1 MAINILLIE
10 DNPDHI
16 LFTRKILEKT
26 AGEYRLD
33 SASEPKEGLKKLIE
47 QNYDVV
53 LCDYRMPGL
62 TAFDMLKEMR
72 HKGKDVPFIVVTAS
86 GNEKVAVGLMKE
98 GAYDYIIKDVSYE
111 DTLPVVVR
119 RSLEIF
125 NAKKEKER
133 LEKKI
138 EQAAQEWEATF
149 NSITDL
155 ISIHDRDFRILRV
168 NKVFKDM
175 FKMSDEEIVNKKCHE
190 IFHGTSD
197 TSWPNCPHKRVL
209 ETKRPQQI
217 EFFEPRFKIYL
228 EVSVSP
234 IFNEKGDVAAT
245 VHITKDIT
253 KRKKAEQKLADAYQ
267 ELKDT
272 QEQLI
277 QSSKM
282 AAMGQLAAGI
292 SHELN
297 QPLTGIKGF
306 AQAAHMDMEE
316 NNPLRGDINKI
327 IEQADRMDKIIKNI
341 RLFARK
347 SDFEMQEIDVNQP
360 IENAVMLLNEQLKV
374 RNIRLKKQLGGNL
387 PKIEGDLNQFQQ
399 VFLNLIT
406 NARDAIDSLKRPEGG
421 ELAIKTSLSEDKK
434 NIHIYFQ
441 DTGCGIPKEHLGN
454 IFNPFFTTKSPDGG
468 IGLGLSIAYRIV
480 ENHKGRIEV
489 RSKVNEGTT
498 FKIII
503 PVNRV
508 KT

>member
-1 MAINILLIE
+1 
-10 DNPDHI
+10 
-16 LFTRKILEKT
+16 
-26 AGEYRLD
+26 
-33 SASEPKEGLKKLIE
+33 
-47 QNYDVV
+47 
-53 LCDYRMPGL
+53 
-62 TAFDMLKEMR
+62 
-72 HKGKDVPFIVVTAS
+72 
-86 GNEKVAVGLMKE
+86 
-98 GAYDYIIKDVSYE
+98 
-111 DTLPVVVR
+111 
-119 RSLEIF
+119 
-125 NAKKEKER
+125 
-133 LEKKI
+133 
-138 EQAAQEWEATF
+138 
-149 NSITDL
+149 
-155 ISIHDRDFRILRV
+155 
-168 NKVFKDM
+168 
-175 FKMSDEEIVNKKCHE
+175 
-190 IFHGTSD
+190 
-197 TSWPNCPHKRVL
+197 L

-217 EFFEPRFKIYL
+217 EFFEPRFKSYL

-234 IFNEKGDVAAT
+234 IFDEKGEIMAT

-306 AQAAHMDMEE
+306 AQAVHMDMEE
-316 NNPLRGDINKI
+316 DNPLKEDINKI
-327 IEQADRMDKIIKNI
+327 IEQADRMDRIIKNI

-347 SDFEMQEIDVNQP
+347 SEFEMQEIDINQP
-360 IENAVMLLNEQLKV
+360 IESAVMLMSEQLKV
-374 RNIRLKKQLGGNL
+374 HNILLKKQLDENL

-406 NARDAIDSLKRPEGG
+406 NARDAIDSLKRPDGG
-421 ELAIKTSLSEDKK
+421 ELTIKTCLNEDKK
-434 NIHIYFQ
+434 NIEIYFQ
-441 DTGCGIPKEHLGN
+441 DTGCGIPSEHLEN

-468 IGLGLSIAYRIV
+468 IGLGLSIAYRSI

-489 RSKVNEGTT
+489 RSKVGEGTT